1 MISTA
6 RRLFAFGL
14 ATGVAWLGFAQV
26 FRTDDGSA
34 ITRLEGGNWVN
45 EDTVRTARETVP
57 HSLVLPAWK
66 NPDEFE
72 KDVFTFARVLFR
84 SDPTISD
91 GAGRGRRLGW
101 WVDYPD
107 ADLNLSYRLQQM
119 TSMAVDPDARVIRL
133 TDPDLTDYP
142 FIFMVHIEGI
152 LMDDAEAQALRGY
165 LQRGGA
171 LMVTDFWGT
180 ASWERFKVQMQRVL
194 PERSWVELS
203 MDHPVFRSVF
213 EIKGPVHTLRIP
225 TMQFWDRKTYPN
237 DPAAPLSVRYRGP
250 GSETMHVWA
259 MLDDRQRIMAI
270 ALHNSDVSDGW
281 EREGED
287 QEFFRVFSEAIAY
300 PLAINVIHYLMTH

>member
-1 MISTA
+1 M
-6 RRLFAFGL
+6 
-14 ATGVAWLGFAQV
+14 AWLGFAQA

-34 ITRLEGGNWVN
+34 ITRLEGGAWVN
-45 EDTVRTARETVP
+45 EETVRTARETVP
-57 HSLVLPAWK
+57 HSVVLPAWT
-66 NPDEFE
+66 NPVGFE

-119 TSMAVDPDARVIRL
+119 TSLAVDPDARVIRL
-133 TDPDLTDYP
+133 TDPDLADYP

-152 LMDDAEAQALRGY
+152 LLDDAETQALRGY

-171 LMVTDFWGT
+171 LMITDFWGS

-194 PERSWVELS
+194 PERSWVELG
-203 MDHPVFRSVF
+203 MDHPIFRSVF
-213 EIKGPVHTLRIP
+213 DIKGPKHGLRIP
-225 TMQFWDRKTYPN
+225 TMQFWDRKSLPG
-237 DPAAPLSVRYRGP
+237 DPTAPLSVRHRGV

-259 MLDDRQRIMAI
+259 MLDDRQRIMAV
-270 ALHNSDVSDGW
+270 ALQNSDVSDGW
-281 EREGED
+281 ERESED
-287 QEFFRVFSEAIAY
+287 EEFFRVFSEPIAY
-300 PLAINVIHYLMTH
+300 PLAINFISYLMTH